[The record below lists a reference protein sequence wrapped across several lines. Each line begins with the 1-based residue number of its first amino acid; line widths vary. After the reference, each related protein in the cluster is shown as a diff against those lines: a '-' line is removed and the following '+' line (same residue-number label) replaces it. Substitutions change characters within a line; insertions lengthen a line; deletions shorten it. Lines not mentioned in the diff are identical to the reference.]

1 MSSLIIATSS
11 QKTMTSREIADL
23 VESRHDHVK
32 TSIDRLVAGGLIS
45 QPATRDV
52 KNSNNQTVLEYVIC
66 QRDTYVIVAQLS
78 PAFTARLVD
87 RWQELEAQAVAPM
100 PSPVFTIPESRS
112 EMLFLAYEQAKTI
125 EAQALQITAAQ
136 PALEF
141 VASHASTDNLSTFR
155 EVAKLLKANEADL
168 RAFLVARHVM
178 YRLNGEW
185 TPYCAQMT
193 CGRMVIKI
201 ISDAKGKPRNQ
212 PMFTAKGIQ
221 FVAGEFAKFNLHEVV
236 AA

>member
-1 MSSLIIATSS
+1 MSSLIISTSS

-32 TSIDRLVAGGLIS
+32 TSIERLVAGGLIS

-87 RWQELEAQAVAPM
+87 RWQELEAQAVAPAFNV
-100 PSPVFTIPESRS
+100 PTSLSSALR
-112 EMLFLAYEQAKTI
+112 LAAEQAETI
-125 EAQALQITAAQ
+125 ETQAIQLQAAK
-136 PALEF
+136 PAIEF
-141 VASHASTDNLSTFR
+141 VEKFVDSTGTKGFR
-155 EVAKLLKANEADL
+155 QVCKLLNANEAKF
-168 RAFLVARHVM
+168 RAFLSARQIM
-178 YRLNGEW
+178 YQLGGDW
-185 TPYCAQMT
+185 VPYAHHIES
-193 CGRMVIKI
+193 GRMVVKAGAAD
-201 ISDAKGKPRNQ
+201 SGHAFNSAR
-212 PMFTAKGIQ
+212 FTTKGIEW
-221 FVAGEFAKFNLHEVV
+221 VAGEFAKFNLHEVV

>member
-1 MSSLIIATSS
+1 MNELINTT
-11 QKTMTSREIADL
+11 KTMTSREIADL

-32 TSIDRLVAGGLIS
+32 TSIERLAKSGAIS
-45 QPATRDV
+45 QPATRYGAKSANGV
-52 KNSNNQTVLEYVIC
+52 SEAVYVIC

-87 RWQELEAQAVAPM
+87 RWQELEAQAVAPAFNV
-100 PSPVFTIPESRS
+100 PTSLSSALR
-112 EMLFLAYEQAKTI
+112 LAAEQAETI

-185 TPYCAQMT
+185 VPYCAQMS
-193 CGRMVIKI
+193 CGRMIVKI
-201 ISDAKGKPRNQ
+201 VQDAKGKPRNQ
-212 PMFTAKGIQ
+212 SLFTAKGVQ
-221 FVAGEFAKFNLHEVV
+221 WVAGEFAKFNLLEIL
-236 AA
+236 